1 MFCPKKRK
9 NQQMSSSLRWALD
22 KNLDIEDEDDLLAE
36 DDDYKKDEG

>member
-1 MFCPKKRK
+1 
-9 NQQMSSSLRWALD
+9 MSSSLRWALD